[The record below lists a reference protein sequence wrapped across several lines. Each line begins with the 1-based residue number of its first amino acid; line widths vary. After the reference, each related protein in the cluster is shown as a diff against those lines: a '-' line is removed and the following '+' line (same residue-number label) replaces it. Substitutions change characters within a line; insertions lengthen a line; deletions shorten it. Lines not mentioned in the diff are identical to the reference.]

1 MRHQSLS
8 IALAWLLVSH
18 AQWPIWA
25 QSPND
30 LSNLA
35 QENWAQQNWAQ
46 QNWAQWRGPL
56 QTGEAPQATPP
67 IEWSAT
73 EHVAWKTPIPGRGH
87 STPIVWGD
95 HVFLTTAIP
104 VGEKLPPKLSG
115 RPGEHDNLPV
125 DSRYK
130 FAVLDIQRS
139 SGKLAWQ
146 KVVHEALPIEA
157 GHQTASLAS
166 NSSVTDGEHLFAFF
180 GSHGLYCLD
189 YDGNV
194 LWQRNFG
201 TQHSKHGHGEGC
213 SPTLYGD
220 YLAIN
225 WDHEEQSFLVVLDK
239 LTGKDVWRKER
250 REDTSWSSPIIVTHN
265 GRQQLIV
272 CGTNR
277 VRGYELQTGETI
289 WECGGMS
296 SNIVATPVYS
306 EGIVYVGSSYEKRV
320 LMAININGA
329 QGDVTNTPH
338 VLWTR
343 TRGTPYVPSPL
354 LVEKSLYFL
363 THYQNIITRIDG
375 PTGRDSPGPM
385 RLGSLGNI
393 YASPVSAAGHIY
405 VTDLEGN
412 TMVVTAAEVPRVVSV
427 NALNENVNASLAIAG
442 KQIFIRGVEH
452 LYCIA
457 QAGGARLETGDEQ
470 PK

>member
-1 MRHQSLS
+1 MKRSSLKS
-8 IALAWLLVSH
+8 LAESVAVALVWLLNYQASI
-18 AQWPIWA
+18 PI
-25 QSPND
+25 
-30 LSNLA
+30 LA
-35 QENWAQQNWAQ
+35 QNALEQQNWP
-46 QNWAQWRGPL
+46 QWRGPL

-67 IEWSAT
+67 TDWSSS
-73 EHVAWKTPIPGRGH
+73 EHVAWKAKIPGRGH
-87 STPIVWGD
+87 STPIIWGD
-95 HVFLTTAIP
+95 HVFLTAAIP

-125 DSRYK
+125 ESR
-130 FAVLDIQRS
+130 FQFTVLDINRKN
-139 SGKLAWQ
+139 GKIAWQ

-166 NSSVTDGEHLFAFF
+166 NSAATDGERLFAFF
-180 GSHGLYCLD
+180 GSHGLHCLD
-189 YDGNV
+189 YQGNV

-201 TQHSKHGHGEGC
+201 LQHSKHGHGEGC
-213 SPTLYGD
+213 SPALYGN

-239 LTGKDVWRKER
+239 RTGKDVWRKDR
-250 REDTSWSSPIIVTHN
+250 REDTSWSSPIIVIHN
-265 GRQQLIV
+265 GKQQLIV

-277 VRGYELQTGETI
+277 VRGYDLLTGDTI

-306 EGIVYVGSSYEKRV
+306 DGIVYVGSSYEKRV
-320 LMAININGA
+320 LMAIKIEGA
-329 QGDVTNTPH
+329 SGDVTNSSQ

-354 LVEKSLYFL
+354 LVEKNLYFI

-375 PTGRDSPGPM
+375 PTGRDSPGPL

-412 TMVVTAAEVPRVVSV
+412 TMVVTASDVPRIVSV
-427 NALNENVNASLAIAG
+427 NVLNENVNASLAIVG
-442 KQIFIRGVEH
+442 KEIFIRGVDH
-452 LYCIA
+452 LYSIA
-457 QAGGARLETGDEQ
+457 E
-470 PK
+470 